1 MKKTLIITL
10 ASIALVGCS
19 QDETVATMDR
29 VAIEFDKVFVEN
41 STSSRAATDLT
52 ADNLEGFIVY
62 GSVEKGDQK
71 GNIFNAEEVTG
82 SKAGG
87 YTYSPAQYWIPG
99 ATYHF
104 TAIAPIEDAKWT
116 YACLEGTNSQYG
128 TTEAQHGTIT
138 FDNEA
143 ASAEQDLLWAY
154 QTEATPTA
162 FTEQPEAV
170 GFAFQHML
178 SRAKFTFKNGF
189 AEGSNIALKVK
200 DITITNAHKV
210 GTITLDGENLPY
222 VWTVA
227 EGTTEAP
234 NTFERNFGHA
244 GTEDNYAPQASATTD
259 HYYLIPVEEANFEI
273 GFKLDLY
280 QAGILLQKDI
290 AKTVSVTKLKMRR
303 GYSYEFKAELNAS
316 NSSDKPLE
324 AIEFKVTG
332 VEGWKEY
339 TEVNANN

>member
-200 DITITNAHKV
+200 DVTITNAHKV

-234 NTFERNFGHA
+234 NTFARNFGRKH
-244 GTEDNYAPQASATTD
+244 TQQPITT
-259 HYYLIPVEEANFEI
+259 I
-273 GFKLDLY
+273 
-280 QAGILLQKDI
+280 
-290 AKTVSVTKLKMRR
+290 
-303 GYSYEFKAELNAS
+303 
-316 NSSDKPLE
+316 
-324 AIEFKVTG
+324 
-332 VEGWKEY
+332 
-339 TEVNANN
+339 